1 MIKGKTIYKYFLIY
15 NLIGLPV
22 AMGFMTFLFFSTIN
36 KDYFWIQ
43 FFMAVIFSIVMWTGT
58 FIMTP
63 MIWEE
68 LHLPYLK

>member
-68 LHLPYLK
+68 LHLHYLK